1 MARNQNDNAEAQRD
15 NKPPR
20 YVAWHVAG
28 RDKKAFWTR
37 VGAAWDHKD
46 GEGLTLQLDM
56 VPINGRIVLRAPQ
69 EPKVEQP
76 IDGQPKEG
84 EAA

>member
-1 MARNQNDNAEAQRD
+1 MARTQNDNAESQRD
-15 NKPPR
+15 SKPPR

-28 RDKKAFWTR
+28 RDQKAFWTR

-46 GEGLTLQLDM
+46 GEGLTLQLDL

-69 EPKVEQP
+69 ADK
-76 IDGQPKEG
+76 DGSS
-84 EAA
+84 EAQA